1 VKQVSGGCNSGSA
14 YCMGRRVEFC
24 GHTHTHERSGE
35 FSRCRVD
42 AVYLL
47 VVLLPGYEKFNLMRQ
62 DPCLCFLARCGPPD
76 GKAVLA
82 EQNDDEEMK

>member
-1 VKQVSGGCNSGSA
+1 
-14 YCMGRRVEFC
+14 MTLIR
-24 GHTHTHERSGE
+24 
-35 FSRCRVD
+35 
-42 AVYLL
+42 LL
-47 VVLLPGYEKFNLMRQ
+47 HFLVISLSGYEKFNLMRQ